1 MRKNSPSAD
10 IFNDPCSKR
19 DCWIRAVPIRKYY
32 GTFIGRNLSE
42 ERFSPNKYSVLLLY
56 EYSPIQ
62 QSLLERLALVLSV
75 CYFIILC
82 FSLNSVFVGLTLLFD
97 FFQLI
102 QLRVNKGVDILGK

>member
-1 MRKNSPSAD
+1 MLKKGLLDKGCTYTEVLRD
-10 IFNDPCSKR
+10 IYR
-19 DCWIRAVPIRKYY
+19 E
-32 GTFIGRNLSE
+32 NLSE

-82 FSLNSVFVGLTLLFD
+82 FFP
-97 FFQLI
+97 
-102 QLRVNKGVDILGK
+102 